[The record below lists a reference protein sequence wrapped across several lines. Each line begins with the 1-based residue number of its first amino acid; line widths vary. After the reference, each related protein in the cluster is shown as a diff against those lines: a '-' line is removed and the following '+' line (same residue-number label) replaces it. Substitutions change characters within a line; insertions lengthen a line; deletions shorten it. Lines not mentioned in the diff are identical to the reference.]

1 MAIAVDPNFDERDG
15 KFSPDGDWI
24 AYQSNETARFE
35 IYLVPFP
42 SLDRKIPVTS
52 TGGMQVRW
60 RRDGQAL
67 FYLAPDGKLMSV
79 SVAPSRDGK
88 ALQVGAAT
96 ALFPT
101 EILNLEPSLDINGQS
116 YEVSPDANRFL
127 LFTNGEGPLAVPI
140 TLILNWKLVI
150 ARAVVASCLSDD
162 VPDSK
167 FHQ

>member
-1 MAIAVDPNFDERDG
+1 
-15 KFSPDGDWI
+15 
-24 AYQSNETARFE
+24 
-35 IYLVPFP
+35 
-42 SLDRKIPVTS
+42 
-52 TGGMQVRW
+52 MQVRW

-101 EILNLEPSLDINGQS
+101 EILNLEPSVDINGQS

-140 TLILNWKLVI
+140 TLILNWKPAL
-150 ARAVVASCLSDD
+150 
-162 VPDSK
+162 K
-167 FHQ
+167 